1 MVIATMGTGEG
12 AGAGAGGVREIV
24 EIRRAERAAEGGSE
38 EERLERLDTLTP
50 KEIVAELDKYIV
62 GQREAKRAVAIALR
76 NRIRRQRVPGP
87 LRREIQPKNILMIG
101 PTGVGKT
108 EISRRLAQ
116 IVRAPFVKVEA
127 TKFTEVGYVGRD
139 VDSMIRDLVEASVN
153 LVRQEELKRV
163 EKEAQRQV
171 EERLLDALLPRPSA
185 VDEERLASF
194 ESTREKLRQKLRKGE
209 LEESY
214 VELKLPQ
221 SPFPQINV
229 FAGEGLEQIGIDL
242 SVIGDFMPKRWV
254 TKRLKV
260 KEARELLFQQEADKL
275 LNHEEIQRRAL
286 RRAEELG
293 IVFIDE
299 IDKLALGGRE
309 EHHGPGVSRQ
319 GVQRDLLPLLEG
331 TTVRTRYGH
340 VRTDNVLFIAAGAFT
355 LAKPS
360 DLIPELQGRLPIRVE
375 LQPLTQQDFKRIL
388 TEPEDALV
396 KQYQALLATEN
407 LQLEFTPEAIDEI
420 ARIAYELNA
429 STEDI
434 GARRLHTVMEKLMED
449 LAFEA
454 ADLPEPRRVVI
465 TPEYVREKL
474 APIAEDLDLSRY
486 IL

>member
-1 MVIATMGTGEG
+1 VVNMG
-12 AGAGAGGVREIV
+12 EIV
-24 EIRRAERAAEGGSE
+24 EIQKAQDEAELR
-38 EERLERLDTLTP
+38 ERLDALTP
-50 KEIVAELDKYIV
+50 KEIVSELDKYIV
-62 GQREAKRAVAIALR
+62 GQREAKKAVAIALR
-76 NRIRRQRVPGP
+76 NRVRRQRVEGP

-108 EISRRLAQ
+108 EISRRISQ
-116 IVRAPFVKVEA
+116 IVRAPFLKVEA

-139 VDSMIRDLVEASVN
+139 VESMIRDLVEVSIN
-153 LVRQEELKRV
+153 LVRQEEIKRV
-163 EKEAQRQV
+163 EREAERQV
-171 EERLLDALLPRPSA
+171 EERLLDALLPRPSTT
-185 VDEERLASF
+185 DEERLASF

-209 LEESY
+209 LEDRY
-214 VELKLPQ
+214 VEIRLPQ
-221 SPFPQINV
+221 SPFQQINV

-242 SVIGDFMPKRWV
+242 SVLGDMMPQRLV
-254 TKRLKV
+254 PKRLKV
-260 KEARELLFQQEADKL
+260 KEAREVLFQQEADKL
-275 LNHEEIQRRAL
+275 INQEEVRRRAL
-286 RRAEELG
+286 ERAEELG

-299 IDKLALGGRE
+299 IDKLAMGGRE

-331 TTVRTRYGH
+331 TTVRTRHGH
-340 VRTDNVLFIAAGAFT
+340 VSTENILFIAAGAFT
-355 LAKPS
+355 MAKPS

-375 LQPLTQQDFKRIL
+375 LRPLTREDFKRIL

-407 LQLEFTPEAIDEI
+407 LELEFTDEAVDEI
-420 ARIAYELNA
+420 ARIAYELNT

-434 GARRLHTVMEKLMED
+434 GARRLQTVMEKLMED
-449 LAFEA
+449 LAFET
-454 ADLPEPRRVVI
+454 ADLPEPRKFTI

>member
-1 MVIATMGTGEG
+1 MVTMGE
-12 AGAGAGGVREIV
+12 VREIV
-24 EIRRAERAAEGGSE
+24 EIQRAEGEDELREQ
-38 EERLERLDTLTP
+38 LETLTP
-50 KEIVAELDKYIV
+50 REIVAELDKYIV
-62 GQREAKRAVAIALR
+62 GQHEAKKAVAIALR
-76 NRIRRQRVPGP
+76 NRIRRQRVQGP
-87 LRREIQPKNILMIG
+87 LRKEIQPKNILMIG

-108 EISRRLAQ
+108 EISRRIAQ

-139 VDSMIRDLVEASVN
+139 VDSMIRDLVEASIN
-153 LVRQEELKRV
+153 LVKQEEIKRV
-163 EKEAQRQV
+163 EREAQRQV
-171 EERLLDALLPRPSA
+171 EERILDALLPRPSTS
-185 VDEERLASF
+185 DEERLASF

-209 LEESY
+209 LEDRY
-214 VELKLPQ
+214 IELRLPQ
-221 SPFPQINV
+221 SALPQINV

-242 SVIGDFMPKRWV
+242 SVISDFMPQRLV
-254 TKRLKV
+254 TKRLKI

-299 IDKLALGGRE
+299 IDKLAMGGRE

-331 TTVRTRYGH
+331 TTIRTRHGH
-340 VRTDNVLFIAAGAFT
+340 VRTDNILFITAGAFT
-355 LAKPS
+355 VAKPS

-375 LQPLTQQDFKRIL
+375 LQPLTEEDFKRIL

-407 LQLEFTPEAIDEI
+407 LELEFEPKAIDEI
-420 ARIAYELNA
+420 ARIAYRLNE
-429 STEDI
+429 STENI

-454 ADLPEPRRVVI
+454 ADLPEPKRFTV
-465 TPEYVREKL
+465 TAEYVREKL
-474 APIAEDLDLSRY
+474 APIAQDLDLSRY